1 MSVRQH
7 RPMHPC
13 NAPNLDVP
21 AVPVRSAKSMIESA
35 RRVGIEPAALL
46 EGSGLHPDRLS
57 IPAARISYR
66 CYLTMF
72 RNLIAHPLPADYGFL
87 REPFSIA
94 AYGMLGYAM
103 MSCATLEKA
112 IQIALRYYR
121 TAGPLFELS
130 FELDD
135 AHLAVTA
142 DDVFDLGTPLR
153 RLATEDLF
161 SSFPPLLALLVGKA
175 IDPEV
180 VELAYPEPP
189 HAARY
194 SETFNCP
201 VHFDAPV
208 SRFVL
213 GSAALALPLLTA
225 DADSA
230 VLFERSCRELLAE
243 IERHASLANE
253 LRQLLLASPGKLP
266 DAAAAAARLHVGERT
281 LRRRLAAERTSFQEV
296 LDEVRSR
303 IAIDYLTTTHLS
315 TQEIATLLGFSEATN
330 FRRAFMRWT
339 RRTPSSYRKG
349 Q

>member
-1 MSVRQH
+1 MMRD
-7 RPMHPC
+7 C
-13 NAPNLDVP
+13 DTPNLDVP
-21 AVPVRSAKSMIESA
+21 SVPVRAAKSMIESA
-35 RRVGIEPAALL
+35 KRFGITPAALL
-46 EGSGLHPDRLS
+46 ADTGLQPDRLA
-57 IPAARISYR
+57 IPAARISYG
-66 CYLTMF
+66 CFLKMY
-72 RNLIAHPLPADYGFL
+72 RNLIAHPLPSDYGFQ

-94 AYGMLGYAM
+94 SYGMLGYAM
-103 MSCATLEKA
+103 MSSATLQQA

-130 FELDD
+130 FGLDD
-135 AHLAVTA
+135 ARLVITV

-153 RLATEDLF
+153 RLVTEDLF
-161 SSFPPLLALLVGKA
+161 TSFPPLLALLVGKA
-175 IDPEV
+175 IDPEI
-180 VELAYPEPP
+180 VELDYPEPP

-194 SETFNCP
+194 ASTFNCP
-201 VHFDAPV
+201 VRFDAPL

-213 GSAALALPLLTA
+213 GSAALALPLLSA

-266 DAAAAAARLHVGERT
+266 DAAAAASRLHIGERT
-281 LRRRLAAERTSFQEV
+281 LRRRLAVERTSYQQV

-303 IAIDYLTTTHLS
+303 IAIDYLMTTHLS
-315 TQEIATLLGFSEATN
+315 TQEIAMLLGFSEATN
-330 FRRAFMRWT
+330 FRRAFVRWT

-349 Q
+349 Y

>member
-1 MSVRQH
+1 MRK
-7 RPMHPC
+7 C

-21 AVPVRSAKSMIESA
+21 AVPVRSAKSMVDSA
-35 RRVGIEPAALL
+35 KRVGIAPAALL
-46 EGSGLHPDRLS
+46 AGTGISAESLA

-66 CYLTMF
+66 SYLQMY
-72 RNLIAHPLPADYGFL
+72 RNLTAHPLPSDYGFL
-87 REPFSIA
+87 RQPFSIA

-103 MSCATLEKA
+103 MSCATLKQA

-130 FELDD
+130 FELNDERLVV
-135 AHLAVTA
+135 AAA
-142 DDVFDLGTPLR
+142 DVFDLGTPLR

-161 SSFPPLLALLVGKA
+161 SSFPPLLALLVGA
-175 IDPEV
+175 RIDPEL
-180 VELAYPEPP
+180 VELGYPEPP

-194 SETFNCP
+194 VETFNCP
-201 VHFDAPV
+201 VRFDAPV

-213 GSAALALPLLTA
+213 DGAALALPLLQA

-230 VLFERSCRELLAE
+230 VLFERSCNELLAG

-266 DAAAAAARLHVGERT
+266 GAAAAAARLRIGERT
-281 LRRRLAAERTSFQEV
+281 LRRRLAAEQTSYQQV

-303 IAIDYLTTTHLS
+303 IAIDYLMTTQLS

-349 Q
+349 H